1 MSGASVIF
9 KFQHDRVQQAA
20 YSLIP
25 VDDTPRIHFQIGHLL
40 EEDARRSGNLE
51 DRLFE
56 IVSHLNQSLP
66 VVDASDERLSI
77 AELNHQAGTKA
88 IGAAAYQASIEYFSQ
103 AQRLLPDDAFR
114 AHYEMALKIHL
125 DLARSLYING
135 EFARS
140 ETLYPLLLEHVA
152 SAMDEVRVR
161 MVQMDD
167 YHLQG
172 DYEKAIHVQKQGLAL
187 LGEPFPADDD
197 AVEAS
202 IVAELELTPQHLD
215 GRTTE
220 DLLAASEMD
229 SEETF
234 AKLRILT
241 GMWMSAYLVS
251 KDSTV
256 QWCSIKMTNLSLRFG
271 NSELAAFAYVQYGY
285 ICVLRLKRFE
295 VGWRFGDLAI
305 RLSDRYANLEM
316 RGKVY
321 FNVALCL
328 SHWTRHIS
336 TSTELFRKGYLFSI
350 EGGDWT
356 YAVYGAANII
366 SNLLIEGKPCAEVAS
381 EGEKYF
387 AFLRPKAD
395 VGLNSF
401 FLPGGYVALLNLQ
414 GKTDRSDTFDCEYLN
429 EETLLNGLGKL
440 PIVEAWFYSAKI
452 RSLFLY
458 RHLDQARAV
467 FHKPDIVAAG
477 VPSQIKVPEACFYS
491 CLTIAAIYNDET
503 DPGAQHRM
511 LEYFARYSNDIQLW
525 SEHCPD
531 NFLHKHLLIRAE
543 ESRFKQRD
551 VRETLSLYD
560 AAIASAKEYGY
571 ANNVAVALEL
581 KARFWLEL
589 GQESY
594 ASIHLKEA
602 HRQYS
607 TWGVSGKVS
616 QLEAEFP
623 ELTRREQAP
632 RSGSG
637 MHTGTMS
644 LSQLDLVSI
653 YKSAQVISSK
663 VAWNDLIE
671 SILSI
676 VMENVGANRGLLLLS
691 EERDWIVEVS
701 ANVDQATGKTAYS
714 GGRRGETGTDTSYPG
729 SVFNFVVNSRQ
740 TLIVDSNKLPEPFTT
755 DTYFQHG
762 EDLSIICAPIISHDR
777 LSAMLYLE
785 NNLASGV
792 FNKDRATILDILMVQ
807 IAISLDNAR
816 LYEDLEHR
824 VEQRTVELAHANDA
838 LKQSNAEL
846 EQFAYI
852 ASHDLQ
858 EPLRKVQSFGDLLVT
873 NAGDKLDQTG
883 RLYVDRM
890 QNGTRRMQNLINDL
904 LTFARVSSK
913 AKAFVNVDLGP
924 LAQDVVSDL
933 ESRLTATGGKVEIGE
948 LPHVDCDATQM
959 RQLLQ
964 NLIGNALKF
973 HRDGVPPVVV
983 LSSRPIASGS
993 SGLYDPAPAEWVEI
1007 TVADNG
1013 IGFEEKYLDRIFA
1026 PFQRLHGQGKYEGTG
1041 IGLAVC
1047 RKVVE
1052 RHGGTLTARSTPGQ
1066 GTTFIVTLPLQQAKG
1081 EQSHA

>member
-1 MSGASVIF
+1 M
-9 KFQHDRVQQAA
+9 
-20 YSLIP
+20 
-25 VDDTPRIHFQIGHLL
+25 
-40 EEDARRSGNLE
+40 
-51 DRLFE
+51 
-56 IVSHLNQSLP
+56 
-66 VVDASDERLSI
+66 
-77 AELNHQAGTKA
+77 
-88 IGAAAYQASIEYFSQ
+88 
-103 AQRLLPDDAFR
+103 
-114 AHYEMALKIHL
+114 
-125 DLARSLYING
+125 
-135 EFARS
+135 
-140 ETLYPLLLEHVA
+140 
-152 SAMDEVRVR
+152 
-161 MVQMDD
+161 
-167 YHLQG
+167 
-172 DYEKAIHVQKQGLAL
+172 
-187 LGEPFPADDD
+187 
-197 AVEAS
+197 
-202 IVAELELTPQHLD
+202 
-215 GRTTE
+215 
-220 DLLAASEMD
+220 
-229 SEETF
+229 
-234 AKLRILT
+234 
-241 GMWMSAYLVS
+241 
-251 KDSTV
+251 
-256 QWCSIKMTNLSLRFG
+256 
-271 NSELAAFAYVQYGY
+271 
-285 ICVLRLKRFE
+285 
-295 VGWRFGDLAI
+295 
-305 RLSDRYANLEM
+305 
-316 RGKVY
+316 
-321 FNVALCL
+321 
-328 SHWTRHIS
+328 
-336 TSTELFRKGYLFSI
+336 
-350 EGGDWT
+350 
-356 YAVYGAANII
+356 
-366 SNLLIEGKPCAEVAS
+366 
-381 EGEKYF
+381 
-387 AFLRPKAD
+387 
-395 VGLNSF
+395 
-401 FLPGGYVALLNLQ
+401 
-414 GKTDRSDTFDCEYLN
+414 
-429 EETLLNGLGKL
+429 
-440 PIVEAWFYSAKI
+440 
-452 RSLFLY
+452 
-458 RHLDQARAV
+458 
-467 FHKPDIVAAG
+467 
-477 VPSQIKVPEACFYS
+477 
-491 CLTIAAIYNDET
+491 
-503 DPGAQHRM
+503 
-511 LEYFARYSNDIQLW
+511 
-525 SEHCPD
+525 
-531 NFLHKHLLIRAE
+531 IRAE
-543 ESRFKQRD
+543 ESRFQRRD

-571 ANNVAVALEL
+571 ANNVALGLEL

-602 HRQYS
+602 HRQYNN
-607 TWGVSGKVS
+607 WGVSGKVS

-623 ELTRREQAP
+623 EITRREQAP

-691 EERDWIVEVS
+691 QERDWIVEVS

-714 GGRRGETGTDTSYPG
+714 GGRRGEIGTDTSYPD

-792 FNKDRATILDILMVQ
+792 FNMDRATILDILMAQ

-873 NAGDKLDQTG
+873 NAGDKLDETG

-948 LPHVDCDATQM
+948 LPQVDCDATQM

-983 LSSRPIASGS
+983 LSSRAIASGS
-993 SGLYDPAPAEWVEI
+993 NGLHDPAPAEWVEI

-1013 IGFEEKYLDRIFA
+1013 IGFEEKYRDRIFA

-1066 GTTFIVTLPLQQAKG
+1066 GTTFIVTLPLQHAKG